1 MLRDS
6 VLAES
11 PWGAV
16 RLVDEELEGSVEV
29 IRQELGK
36 IEEWKGDVDG
46 AVKAASGSEKKEAF
60 LKRWGHLATALS

>member
-6 VLAES
+6 VLADS

-29 IRQELGK
+29 IRQELEK
-36 IEEWKGDVDG
+36 IEEWRGDIDG
-46 AVKAASGSEKKEAF
+46 AMKASNADEKWEQF
-60 LKRWGHLATALS
+60 LKRWGERP

>member
-16 RLVDEELEGSVEV
+16 RLVDEELEESVDV
-29 IRQELGK
+29 IRQELGDV
-36 IEEWKGDVDG
+36 EEWRASVEGDIK
-46 AVKAASGSEKKEAF
+46 KATNGNEKKEAI
-60 LKRWGHLATALS
+60 LKRWGERL